1 MKNKIII
8 NDKIFI
14 FNEHDGCYEGCC
26 KIWGNE
32 VQTVIEVKDELP
44 DILSPILSRLE
55 WLNVNREKI
64 LDAFLKENSY
74 FVDTIN
80 EMIDN
85 KEFEVDSHITLADFR
100 ASLFILYLNFEL
112 DSNGVTCSF
121 DLDAKPDYL
130 LGHLAFMTMDKE
142 YNIKNDGI
150 NG

>member
-14 FNEHDGCYEGCC
+14 FNEHNGCYEGCC

-55 WLNVNREKI
+55 WLNINREKI

-85 KEFEVDSHITLADFR
+85 KEFEADSHITLADFR
-100 ASLFILYLNFEL
+100 S
-112 DSNGVTCSF
+112 
-121 DLDAKPDYL
+121 
-130 LGHLAFMTMDKE
+130 
-142 YNIKNDGI
+142 
-150 NG
+150 

>member
-1 MKNKIII
+1 MKNEIII

-44 DILSPILSRLE
+44 DILSPTLSRLE

-85 KEFEVDSHITLADFR
+85 KEFEADSYITLADFR

-142 YNIKNDGI
+142 YNIKNGGI

>member
-1 MKNKIII
+1 MKNEIII

-14 FNEHDGCYEGCC
+14 FNEHDCCYEGCC

-44 DILSPILSRLE
+44 DILSPILSRQE

-85 KEFEVDSHITLADFR
+85 KEFEADSHITLADFR
-100 ASLFILYLNFEL
+100 ASLFILYLNFQL

>member
-1 MKNKIII
+1 MKNEIII

-44 DILSPILSRLE
+44 DILSPILSRQE

-85 KEFEVDSHITLADFR
+85 KEFEADSHITLADFR

-121 DLDAKPDYL
+121 DLDTKPDYL

-142 YNIKNDGI
+142 YNIKNGGI